1 MAVLQVGK
9 RTVGEDNPVLIIAEC
24 GINHNNS
31 LQMALDMIAAA
42 AEAGA
47 DAAKFQFFRAPGI
60 YTPAAGM
67 YKVAKG
73 DMFDIYKL
81 LESVELPEEW
91 LPDLSAQCRKCDIEF
106 IMTVCDEWCTDQMDT
121 VEFSSYKIAS
131 GEISHLPLLVYV
143 ASKGKPMIVST
154 GASTIADVI
163 EAVSAIAPAHD
174 RPIGLVQCET
184 AYPAKTDELNLRVIG
199 TYARLFPNVIPGF
212 SDHTVDAVRA
222 PVQAVYHGAKIIE
235 KHFTLDRN
243 LPGADHSFA
252 VDPAD
257 LMRMINAV
265 REAEADVAAGR
276 PLKIDEELA
285 GDGVRRVS
293 EEEKLRYQFYHRT
306 ILTVQPIAAGEP
318 LTSDNIGCLRNGEA
332 PGGLHT
338 RYYSLLASGRY
349 VATRPIAQYTGV
361 VWDDVLSPAE

>member
-1 MAVLQVGK
+1 MGTVQLGK
-9 RTVGEDNPVLIIAEC
+9 RTIGEDNPVLIIAEC

-31 LQMALDMIAAA
+31 LDMALEMIDAA

-67 YKVAKG
+67 YKAAKG
-73 DMFDIYKL
+73 DMFDIYEL

-106 IMTVCDEWCTDQMDT
+106 IMTVCDEWCADQMEK
-121 VEFSSYKIAS
+121 VEFSSYKTAS
-131 GEISHLPLLVYV
+131 GEISHLPLLAYV

-154 GASTIADVI
+154 GASTIADVV
-163 EAVSAIAPAHD
+163 EAVSAVAPEGS

-184 AYPAKTDELNLRVIG
+184 AYPAKMDELNLRVIG

-212 SDHTVDAVRA
+212 SDHTVDAIRA
-222 PVQAVYHGAKIIE
+222 PVQAVYHGAKIVE
-235 KHFTLDRN
+235 KHFTLDRK

-252 VDPAD
+252 VDPPD
-257 LMRMINAV
+257 LMRTINAV
-265 REAEADVAAGR
+265 REAEEDVAAGR

-285 GDGVRRVS
+285 GDGVRRIS
-293 EEEKLRYQFYHRT
+293 KEEELRYQFYHRT
-306 ILTVQPIAAGEP
+306 ILTVKPIAAGEP
-318 LTSDNIGCLRNGEA
+318 LTCDNIACLRNGEA

-338 RYYSLLASGRY
+338 RYYGLLASGKY
-349 VATRPIAQYTGV
+349 AATRPIAQHTGV
-361 VWDDVLSPAE
+361 VWDDVLSAAE